1 MIKLI
6 ASDIDGTLVPEGAH
20 KLNPEYHNIIRE
32 LDDVGIKFCAC
43 SGRQFNS
50 MLELF
55 SSLESGKLTPEE
67 TLKEFVGH
75 TGRQVIAGALVG
87 IATALILNLILP

>member
-55 SSLESGKLTPEE
+55 EPVADRMFFICEN
-67 TLKEFVGH
+67 
-75 TGRQVIAGALVG
+75 GR
-87 IATALILNLILP
+87 